1 MIMGEPTFAL
11 HSTVRSY
18 PKAAYETIKRDIVGP
33 RYSVSLTFV
42 GPTRARLYNEAHRG
56 KSYVPNVLSYPLDKS
71 TGEIII
77 CPTVAKREA
86 KKFSLSYAGY
96 ITYLFIHGL
105 LHLKGY
111 DHGATMERM
120 EERYKRKYSV
130 A

>member
-1 MIMGEPTFAL
+1 MGEPTFTI

-18 PKAAYETIKRDIVGP
+18 PTAAYEAIKCDIMGS

-42 GPTRARLYNEAHRG
+42 GPTRARAYNEAHRN
-56 KSYVPNVLSYPLDKS
+56 KSYVPNVLSYPLDDT

-77 CPTVAKREA
+77 CPSVAKREA
-86 KKFSLSYAGY
+86 KKFSLSYPGY

>member
-1 MIMGEPTFAL
+1 MSEPTFSIQ
-11 HSTVRSY
+11 STVRSY
-18 PKAAYETIKRDIVGP
+18 PKAAYELIKRDILGT
-33 RYSVSLTFV
+33 RYTLSLTFV
-42 GPTRARLYNEAHRG
+42 GPTRARSYNEVHRG
-56 KSYVPNVLSYPLDKS
+56 KTYVPNVLSYPLDGS

-77 CPTVAKREA
+77 CPSVAKREA
-86 KKFSLSYAGY
+86 KKFALSYTGY
-96 ITYLFIHGL
+96 TTYLFIHGL